1 MATTTNFG
9 WETPDD
15 TDLVKDGAAA
25 MRTLGGAI
33 DTSLV
38 DLKGGTTGQI
48 LSKATATDM
57 DFTWITNDVGDITAV
72 TAGTGISGG
81 GTSGAVTVTNSMATA
96 IDAKGDLVPGTGA
109 DTFARL
115 AVGANNTVLIA
126 DSTTATGLK
135 WGSVSI
141 TDNFSLLNAGGTA
154 MSGLSTVTISG
165 ISGKNQLYIIVKTTR
180 SNSSGDLINLRLNG
194 DSTSGNYQYTSAGVL
209 VGSTSVVNSILS
221 DSMGAGVTSIN
232 LGQTATATDSSFTTG
247 VSIAGTNSAGYKMVT
262 STSSSTLGT
271 GGNAKVIQTTG
282 WYSGTSTIS
291 SISIIANSGSFTQGT
306 VYVYGA

>member
-1 MATTTNFG
+1 
-9 WETPDD
+9 
-15 TDLVKDGAAA
+15 
-25 MRTLGGAI
+25 
-33 DTSLV
+33 
-38 DLKGGTTGQI
+38 
-48 LSKATATDM
+48 M